1 MAYTKLNH
9 VSPDQYGYASTIN
22 KIIDNFTAIV
32 GADNLSTNLK
42 SLLDSLNALKTKVD
56 TLDAEVR
63 VELEIA
69 IKNVSNIL
77 EEIKKENNTFKTEWT
92 NTIHGMDSRLYKL
105 VDSTG
110 YKSALNEYFN
120 DDTVKPINRYRVVI
134 EDKYYDF
141 KNNNWVDYTFP
152 NKKDFYSVLNPPN
165 NYELVDNDI
174 PNPTFDKKYKW
185 VIRVDIQTVDNKE
198 ALDEIDGST
207 TIYQTIDNSKY
218 YRFIDDAWTEIVKH
232 EIATKDELDNSIVV
246 SGEVLKKEDL
256 PDAIGY
262 KRRNLVLSINK
273 LLDDLGFVAD
283 LTTVHKTT
291 AVGAVNELD
300 AEVGDLATLST
311 VNNMKQTTI
320 VATLNKINE
329 LIGDLSTI
337 FSTNTNLRGA
347 SVVEAINKL
356 DVMLGLFTDIAVQI
370 KGTTYTQ
377 TFNNINTILGDFSS
391 INTQIKQADL
401 ATTLNKVNE
410 LLGIVANVTDP
421 EITAANLVDIIN
433 NLKLKIGN
441 IANMASVNISNKGDS
456 IEVILN
462 KFDAMFGLFDDIES
476 QIKGITYTETFNN
489 INKFLGN
496 ISSITDSEITA
507 GNLSQIINNIKLKIG
522 MLSDISPVNVSNKS
536 DSIVTTYN
544 KLDAM
549 LGLFTDV
556 NAQIKGSTYTETFN
570 KINSLLGTVSSISD
584 TEITASDLS
593 TIINNLKTKLGT
605 VSNISLVNTANRSNS
620 IVETYN
626 NLDTMLGDF
635 TTVDVDIKGVS
646 YVETF
651 NNIKTKIDTK
661 NTELSNLIGTLS
673 NIQAPYNGN
682 SVEVIISSLIT
693 KLGELDTK
701 NTDLEAKNTE
711 LETKITELETFIS
724 LATPSVIEY
733 ELSADT
739 VNVGGSL
746 EVPITAETAW
756 SAKSL
761 SEDIAEI
768 EIQSDKIIINGI
780 LESPDPVKIEIS
792 AESDTEKG
800 LLPNKVL
807 FKISVTV

>member
-1 MAYTKLNH
+1 MGYKKLGY

-22 KIIDNFTAIV
+22 NIIDNFIAIV

-42 SLLDSLNALKTKVD
+42 SLLDNLNVLKTKVD

-63 VELEIA
+63 VELETA

-92 NTIHGMDSRLYKL
+92 NTIHGIDSRLYKL

-141 KNNNWVDYTFP
+141 KNNNWIDYTFP

-165 NYELVDNDI
+165 NYELIDNDI

-198 ALDEIDGST
+198 ALDAIEGST
-207 TIYQTIDNSKY
+207 TIYQTIDDSKY

-232 EIATKDELDNSIVV
+232 DISTKDELDNSIVV
-246 SGEVLKKEDL
+246 SGEVLKREDL

-262 KRRNLVLSINK
+262 KRRNLAMSINK

-283 LTTVHKTT
+283 LTTAHKTT

-300 AEVGDLATLST
+300 KEMGDLATLSN

-329 LIGDLSTI
+329 LIGGLSTI

-356 DVMLGLFTDIAVQI
+356 DVMLGLFTNIATQI
-370 KGTTYTQ
+370 KGSTYTE
-377 TFNNINTILGDFSS
+377 TFNNINTILGNFSS

-410 LLGIVANVTDP
+410 LLGTVSNVIDS

-441 IANMASVNISNKGDS
+441 IANMASVNINNKGDS

-462 KFDAMFGLFDDIES
+462 KFDNMFGLFTNVNS
-476 QIKGITYTETFNN
+476 QIKG
-489 INKFLGN
+489 L
-496 ISSITDSEITA
+496 
-507 GNLSQIINNIKLKIG
+507 
-522 MLSDISPVNVSNKS
+522 
-536 DSIVTTYN
+536 
-544 KLDAM
+544 
-549 LGLFTDV
+549 
-556 NAQIKGSTYTETFN
+556 TYTETFN
-570 KINSLLGTVSSISD
+570 KINSLLGAVSSISD
-584 TEITASDLS
+584 IEITADNLS

-605 VSNISLVNTANRSNS
+605 VSNISSVNTTNRSNS
-620 IVETYN
+620 IVDTYN
-626 NLDTMLGDF
+626 NLDNMLGDF
-635 TTVDVDIKGVS
+635 TAVDVDIKGVS

-661 NTELSNLIGTLS
+661 ATELLNLIGTLS
-673 NIQAPYNGN
+673 NITTPYNGN
-682 SVEVIISSLIT
+682 SVEVIIKALIA
-693 KLGELDTK
+693 KIEELEQKDI
-701 NTDLEAKNTE
+701 DLENKDTE
-711 LETKITELETFIS
+711 FESKILGLETEIIALKGRVNNLETKYSDLELFIS
-724 LATPSVIEY
+724 SATPSIIEY
-733 ELSADT
+733 NLTSNT
-739 VNVGGSL
+739 VSVGNTL
-746 EVPITAETAW
+746 EVPITAETSW

-761 SEDIAEI
+761 EETIASI
-768 EIQSDKIIINGI
+768 EQQSDKIIIKGE
-780 LESPDPVKIEIS
+780 LESPDPVKIEIVS
-792 AESDTEKG
+792 EKDMVKG
-800 LLPNKVL
+800 LLPNRVVL
-807 FKISVTV
+807 KITVTA